1 MYCSTEET
9 NASNIYRL
17 ATILLFLKKKKN
29 QMCINIKP
37 HSFSNFS
44 GCKNGATAF
53 FLTHFSSQSLSQRQ
67 VLGQRARS
75 FGRWWRHELCVRV
88 QMMLSLLSLRSCC
101 TSVDELKQHLLG
113 DRVGDA
119 VAHSCG
125 QRETRVST
133 WGLIKAADSPQGD
146 VKGERFSSHYAKH
159 FHFTDWG
166 DMLHTLND
174 SPPSLPPKWSFS
186 GGYSFL

>member
-1 MYCSTEET
+1 
-9 NASNIYRL
+9 
-17 ATILLFLKKKKN
+17 
-29 QMCINIKP
+29 MCINIKP

-53 FLTHFSSQSLSQRQ
+53 FLTRFSSQSLSQRQ

-88 QMMLSLLSLRSCC
+88 QMMLSLLSLRSCR

-119 VAHSCG
+119 VAHSHGSVVCI
-125 QRETRVST
+125 RKTFVCS
-133 WGLIKAADSPQGD
+133 L
-146 VKGERFSSHYAKH
+146 SHEDPAVILKFAFYN
-159 FHFTDWG
+159 FVVILF
-166 DMLHTLND
+166 
-174 SPPSLPPKWSFS
+174 
-186 GGYSFL
+186 